1 MMDLATFTMK
11 QLAETVSRMHRI
23 SGKTWAFFDKTLRK
37 ENSKPLSLIKKAE
50 YNIVPVGDL
59 IRFAEMCGYRMN
71 FQFERI
77 GMMEA
82 KRKLANIARKTAYA
96 LAATVLLVAF
106 YLLISTVD
114 Q

>member
-11 QLAETVSRMHRI
+11 QLAETVFRMHRM
-23 SGKTWAFFDKTLRK
+23 SGKTWEYIGK
-37 ENSKPLSLIKKAE
+37 EMKKETFKPVSLIKKAE

-59 IRFAEMCGYRMN
+59 IRFAEMCGYRIN

-77 GMMEA
+77 GRMEA
-82 KRKLANIARKTAYA
+82 KKKLANIARKTAYA